1 MRFLSSCALAMFLVA
16 SAPVLAFEP
25 FVVKD
30 IRVEGI
36 QRTDAGTVFS
46 YLPVKIGET
55 LTEARAADAI
65 RALYATGFFQDVSL
79 EVDNGVLIVAV
90 TERPSIAQVDY
101 NGVKEFPKEA
111 LGKAM
116 REIGLVEGR
125 IFDRSLLDR
134 AEQEL
139 KRQYVSRGKYA
150 AVVTTTVTPLER
162 NRVGITF
169 DVVEGDTAKI
179 RQISIIG
186 NKAFPEKELVG
197 RLSLSTP
204 GWLSWY
210 TKSDQYSRQKLSGD
224 LETLRSYYQDRG
236 YAEFQVES
244 TQVSITPDKKDVY
257 ITIGVN
263 EGPKYTVSDIKVGG
277 DTLIPEAE
285 MQKLVL
291 VRSGEV
297 FSRGKI
303 TQSSKL
309 ITDRLGNDGYAF
321 ANVNVVPEID
331 KQNQTV
337 ALTFLVDPGRRVY
350 VRRLNITGNNK
361 TRDEV
366 IRREMRQ
373 MEGAWFSQE
382 KVQQSKLRL
391 DKTSYFND
399 VSVETPAVQ
408 GTTDQVD
415 VNISVI
421 EKPTGNL
428 MLGAGFGSSEG
439 LILSGAVTQ
448 QNIFGSG
455 NHMGISVN
463 TSRLNTVYSLSFTNP
478 YFTVDGVSRGFDIYY
493 RNTNP
498 NTVNLGNYTLETYG
512 ANLRFG
518 VPLSET
524 NAITYGIGY
533 EATNI
538 GTDIY
543 SPINVKNYVNTFGSN
558 TTALLT
564 NVGWNKDGRDSVL
577 YPTKGTIQRAFA
589 EVSLPGGNLRFYKL
603 SYDHQ
608 QYFPLTQDLT
618 LSLRGEVGYGDGY
631 NGLPLPF
638 FRNFYT
644 GGPTSIRGFFP
655 ASVGPINIEGNP
667 VGGSKK
673 FLASGELLFPIPGL
687 TQDKAWRFSVFS
699 DTGFVGDTYD
709 FSQIRVSAGF
719 GVTWISPFGP
729 LKVSVAQPVVKEP
742 TDRKQVFQ
750 FQFGGMF

>member
-1 MRFLSSCALAMFLVA
+1 MRFLFSCALAVLVMA
-16 SAPVLAFEP
+16 GAPAHAFEP

-46 YLPVKIGET
+46 YLPVKVGET
-55 LTEARAADAI
+55 LTQARAAEAI

-90 TERPSIAQVDY
+90 TERPSIAQIDY

-111 LGKAM
+111 LSKAM

-134 AEQEL
+134 SEQEL

-186 NKAFPEKELVG
+186 NKAFSEKELVG
-197 RLSLSTP
+197 RLALSTP
-204 GWLSWY
+204 GWTTWY
-210 TKSDQYSRQKLSGD
+210 TKSDQYSRQKLAAD

-236 YAEFQVES
+236 YAEFQIES

-263 EGPKYTVSDIKVGG
+263 EGPRYTVGEIKVGG
-277 DTLIPEAE
+277 ETLIPESE

-291 VRSGEV
+291 VRSGDV

-303 TQSSKL
+303 TQTSKR
-309 ITDRLGNDGYAF
+309 ISDRLGNEGYAF
-321 ANVNVVPEID
+321 ANVNVVPEVD
-331 KQNQTV
+331 KQSQTV
-337 ALTFLVDPGRRVY
+337 GLTFLVDPGRRVY
-350 VRRLNITGNNK
+350 VRRVNITGNNK

-391 DKTSYFND
+391 DKTTYFNE
-399 VSVETPAVQ
+399 VAVETPAVQ

-415 VNISVI
+415 VNISVV

-428 MLGAGFGSSEG
+428 LLGAGYGSTG
-439 LILSGAVTQ
+439 VTLSGAITQ

-455 NHMGISVN
+455 NHMGLTVN
-463 TSRLNTVYSLSFTNP
+463 TSRLNTVYALSFTNP
-478 YFTVDGVSRGFDIYY
+478 YFTVDGISRSFDIFY
-493 RNTNP
+493 RDTNP
-498 NTVNLGNYTLETYG
+498 NSVNLGDYTLTTYG

-533 EATNI
+533 EATDI
-538 GTDIY
+538 GVTAF
-543 SPINVKNYVNTFGSN
+543 SPINVRDYVNTFGSN
-558 TTALLT
+558 TTALLLT
-564 NVGWNKDGRDSVL
+564 VGWNKDGRDSVV

-589 EVSLPGGNLRFYKL
+589 EVSVPGGNLRFYKL

-618 LSLRGEVGYGDGY
+618 LSLRGEIGYGDGY
-631 NGLPLPF
+631 NDLPLPF

-655 ASVGPINIEGNP
+655 ASVGPVNIEGNP
-667 VGGSKK
+667 IGGSSKLLGSAE
-673 FLASGELLFPIPGL
+673 FLFPIPGL

-699 DTGFVGDTYD
+699 DSGFAGPNFDLNQ
-709 FSQIRVSAGF
+709 FRVSAGF
-719 GVTWISPFGP
+719 GVAWISPFGP
-729 LKVSVAQPVVKEP
+729 LKVSVAQPFVKEP
-742 TDRKQVFQ
+742 TDRRQVFQ
-750 FQFGGMF
+750 FQFGGAF

>member
-1 MRFLSSCALAMFLVA
+1 MRFLQQCALTLLVTA
-16 SAPVLAFEP
+16 AAPALAFDP

-46 YLPVKIGET
+46 YLPVKVGET
-55 LTEARAADAI
+55 LTQARAAEAI

-90 TERPSIAQVDY
+90 TERPSIAQLDFI
-101 NGVKEFPKEA
+101 GVKEFPKEA
-111 LGKAM
+111 LEKAM
-116 REIGLVEGR
+116 REIGLVDGR

-179 RQISIIG
+179 RQITIIG
-186 NKAFPEKELVG
+186 NKAFPEKELVS

-204 GWLSWY
+204 GWITWY
-210 TKSDQYSRQKLSGD
+210 TKADQYSRQKLTAD

-236 YAEFQVES
+236 YAEFQIES

-263 EGPKYTVSDIKVGG
+263 EGPKYTISDIKVGG
-277 DTLIPEAE
+277 DTLIPEGE
-285 MQKLVL
+285 LQKLVL
-291 VRSGEV
+291 VRDGEV
-297 FSRGKI
+297 FSRAKI
-303 TQSSKL
+303 TQTSKR
-309 ITDRLGNDGYAF
+309 ITDRLGNEGYAF

-331 KQNQTV
+331 KEKQTV

-350 VRRLNITGNNK
+350 VRRVNITGNTK

-382 KVQQSKLRL
+382 KVQQSKFRL
-391 DKTSYFND
+391 DKTSYFNE
-399 VSVETPAVQ
+399 VAVETPAVT

-415 VNISVI
+415 VNINVT

-428 MLGAGFGSSEG
+428 LLGAGFGSTEG
-439 LILSGAVTQ
+439 LILSGSITQ

-478 YFTVDGVSRGFDIYY
+478 YFTVDGISRGFDIFY

-498 NTVNLGNYTLETYG
+498 NSVNLGNYTLETYG
-512 ANLRFG
+512 ASLRFG

-533 EATNI
+533 ESTNI

-543 SPINVKNYVNTFGSN
+543 SPINVLNYVNTFGSH
-558 TTALLT
+558 TTALLLSA
-564 NVGWNKDGRDSVL
+564 GWNKDGRDSVL
-577 YPTKGTIQRAFA
+577 YPTRGGIQRAFG

-603 SYDHQ
+603 SYEHT

-618 LSLRGEVGYGDGY
+618 LALRGEIGYGDGY
-631 NGLPLPF
+631 NNLPLPF

-644 GGPTSIRGFFP
+644 GGPTSIRGFYP
-655 ASVGPINIEGNP
+655 ASVGPVNIDGNP
-667 VGGSKK
+667 IGGSKK
-673 FLASGELLFPIPGL
+673 IIGSGELLFPIPGL
-687 TQDKAWRFSVFS
+687 TQDKAWRFSVFT
-699 DTGFVGDTYD
+699 DTGFVDDSYD
-709 FSQIRVSAGF
+709 FGKLRVSAGF
-719 GVTWISPFGP
+719 GVSWISPFGP
-729 LKVSVAQPVVKEP
+729 LKVSMAQPILKEV

>member
-1 MRFLSSCALAMFLVA
+1 MLLMA
-16 SAPVLAFEP
+16 SAPVHAFEP

-134 AEQEL
+134 SEQEL

-186 NKAFPEKELVG
+186 NKAFPEKELIG

-204 GWLSWY
+204 GWLTWY

-331 KQNQTV
+331 KQNQSV

-391 DKTSYFND
+391 DKTTYFND
-399 VSVETPAVQ
+399 VAVETPAVQ

-415 VNISVI
+415 VNISVV

-533 EATNI
+533 ESTNI

-543 SPINVKNYVNTFGSN
+543 SPVNVINYVNTFGSH
-558 TTALLT
+558 TTALLA

-589 EVSLPGGNLRFYKL
+589 EVSLPGGSLRFYKL

-608 QYFPLTQDLT
+608 QYFPLTQDFT
-618 LSLRGEVGYGDGY
+618 LSLRGEIGYGDGY
-631 NGLPLPF
+631 NGLPMPF

-655 ASVGPINIEGNP
+655 ASVGPVNVEGNP
-667 VGGSKK
+667 IGGDKK
-673 FLASGELLFPIPGL
+673 IVASAELLFPIPGL

-699 DTGFVGDTYD
+699 DSGFVGQNYD
-709 FSQIRVSAGF
+709 LNQFRLSAGF
-719 GVTWISPFGP
+719 GVSWISPFGP

>member
-1 MRFLSSCALAMFLVA
+1 MRFLQQCALALLVTA
-16 SAPVLAFEP
+16 AAPVLAFDP

-46 YLPVKIGET
+46 YLPVKVGET
-55 LTEARAADAI
+55 LTQARAAEAI
-65 RALYATGFFQDVSL
+65 RSLYATGFFQDVSL

-90 TERPSIAQVDY
+90 TERPSIAQIDFI
-101 NGVKEFPKEA
+101 GVKEFPKEA

-116 REIGLVEGR
+116 RELGLVDGR

-179 RQISIIG
+179 RQIAIIG
-186 NKAFPEKELVG
+186 NKAFPEKELVS

-204 GWLSWY
+204 GWLTWY
-210 TKSDQYSRQKLSGD
+210 TKADQYSRQKLTAD
-224 LETLRSYYQDRG
+224 LEALRSYYQDRG

-263 EGPKYTVSDIKVGG
+263 EGPKYTISEIKVGG
-277 DTLIPEAE
+277 ETLIPENE
-285 MQKLVL
+285 MQKLIL
-291 VRSGEV
+291 VRDGEV
-297 FSRGKI
+297 FSRAKI
-303 TQSSKL
+303 TQTSKR

-321 ANVNVVPEID
+321 SNVNVVPEID
-331 KQNQTV
+331 KEKQSV

-350 VRRLNITGNNK
+350 VRRVNITGNTK
-361 TRDEV
+361 SRDEV

-391 DKTSYFND
+391 DKTSYFHD
-399 VSVETPAVQ
+399 VSVETPAVP

-415 VNISVI
+415 VNINVV

-428 MLGAGFGSSEG
+428 LLGAGFGSTEG
-439 LILSGAVTQ
+439 VILSGSITQ

-455 NHMGISVN
+455 NHMGVSVN
-463 TSRLNTVYSLSFTNP
+463 TSKLNTLYSLSFTNP
-478 YFTVDGVSRGFDIYY
+478 YFTVDGVSRGFDIFY
-493 RNTNP
+493 RNSNP
-498 NTVNLGNYTLETYG
+498 NSVNLGNYTLETYG

-524 NAITYGIGY
+524 NAITYGLGY
-533 EATNI
+533 ESTNI
-538 GTDIY
+538 GTSAF
-543 SPINVKNYVNTFGSN
+543 SPVNVINYVKTFGSH
-558 TTALLT
+558 TTALLAT
-564 NVGWNKDGRDSVL
+564 VGWNKDGRDSVL
-577 YPTKGTIQRAFA
+577 YPTKGTIQRAFG
-589 EVSLPGGNLRFYKL
+589 EVSLPGGNLRFFKL
-603 SYDHQ
+603 SYDHTH
-608 QYFPLTQDLT
+608 YFPLTQDFT
-618 LSLRGEVGYGDGY
+618 LSLRGEIGYGDGY
-631 NGLPLPF
+631 NDLPLPF

-655 ASVGPINIEGNP
+655 ASVGPVSIEGNP
-667 VGGSKK
+667 IGGSKK
-673 FLASGELLFPIPGL
+673 LLGSAELLFPIPGL
-687 TQDKAWRFSVFS
+687 TQDKAWRFSVFTDS
-699 DTGFVGDTYD
+699 GFAGQSYELDQ
-709 FSQIRVSAGF
+709 FRVSAGF
-719 GVTWISPFGP
+719 GISWISPFGP
-729 LKVSVAQPVVKEP
+729 LKVSVAQPIVKEA

-750 FQFGGMF
+750 FQFGGSF